1 MVLGWIVIQIKADIF
16 SIEYLCVFFTFLFFE
31 LLYTY
36 STLSYYLQEHNN
48 LVVND
53 SKKEEQES
61 LVSQLLPY
69 HVKFND
75 FLKFFHYFE

>member
-1 MVLGWIVIQIKADIF
+1 M
-16 SIEYLCVFFTFLFFE
+16 
-31 LLYTY
+31 
-36 STLSYYLQEHNN
+36 SYYLQEHNN

-69 HVKFND
+69 HVLVYFNYYFIFEKIR
-75 FLKFFHYFE
+75 FLIN

>member
-1 MVLGWIVIQIKADIF
+1 MGLTAAIVLAWVIIQIKTEIF
-16 SIEYLCVFFTFLFFE
+16 SIEYLCVFFTFLLFA
-31 LLYTY
+31 LLFYNLTM
-36 STLSYYLQEHNN
+36 SYYLQEHNN

-69 HVKFND
+69 HV
-75 FLKFFHYFE
+75 LVYF